1 MEEPG
6 WDGILDLER
15 RLDEAPGEVDLEE
28 GESSEEDEDE
38 AGKESKADK
47 TVGERIKAPKEE
59 RTLKK
64 LADPRLPT
72 QKEVEEHNRTHRT
85 AIGVPIASGL

>member
-15 RLDEAPGEVDLEE
+15 RLDKAPGDVNLEE

-47 TVGERIKAPKEE
+47 TVG
-59 RTLKK
+59 
-64 LADPRLPT
+64 
-72 QKEVEEHNRTHRT
+72 
-85 AIGVPIASGL
+85 